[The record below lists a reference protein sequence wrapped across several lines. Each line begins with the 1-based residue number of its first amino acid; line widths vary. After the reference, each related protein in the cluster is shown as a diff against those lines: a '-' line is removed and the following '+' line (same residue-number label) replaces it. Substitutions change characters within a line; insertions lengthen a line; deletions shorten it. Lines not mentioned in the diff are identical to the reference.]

1 MKVRGELA
9 RAVNTAALSP
19 WRVGGTARLVF
30 TPADANDLAIFLA
43 GLRID
48 EPLLAIGTGSRT
60 LVRDG
65 GFEGV
70 MLNLRS
76 LAGVRR
82 ATPDDQLYVD
92 AGATCADVA
101 HFAALQSFVG
111 LNWLAGQPGT
121 MAGSLATNAGDGT
134 DRLWSHVV
142 AVHTMDRLG
151 RSHRRVP
158 ESFGVSPVHA
168 GSRRHA
174 DEIVIGMWLCEG
186 DAEASSVDARTL
198 IGPRAISQLFAARDA
213 ELVLSV
219 ADVLMGEITVDPVSA
234 QLQLGEAPTAT
245 LLEHAVR
252 QLCSAACERAGRVVR
267 SRLRFV
273 GEVGALEVAA

>member
-9 RAVNTAALSP
+9 RAVNTAALSA
-19 WRVGGTARLVF
+19 WRVGGTARFVF
-30 TPADANDLAIFLA
+30 TPADADDLAIFLA
-43 GLRID
+43 RLRID
-48 EPLLAIGTGSRT
+48 EPLFAIGTGSRT
-60 LVRDG
+60 VVRDG

-82 ATPDDQLYVD
+82 ATPDNQLYVE
-92 AGATCADVA
+92 AGATCAAVA
-101 HFAALQSFVG
+101 HYAALQSFTG

-121 MAGSLATNAGDGT
+121 MAGSLATNAGEGIH
-134 DRLWSHVV
+134 RLWPHVT

-158 ESFGVSPVHA
+158 ESFGVGPVHA

-174 DEIVIGMWLCEG
+174 DELIIGLWLREG
-186 DAEASSVDARTL
+186 DAEASPLAARTL
-198 IGPRAISQLFAARDA
+198 IGPRAISRLFAAQDA
-213 ELVLSV
+213 ELVLSI
-219 ADVLMGEITVDPVSA
+219 AGVLTGAITVDPVSG

-245 LLEHAVR
+245 LLERALR

-267 SRLRFV
+267 SRLRFM
-273 GEVGALEVAA
+273 GEVGGLEVAA